1 MLTRFFIRSPLFI
14 LLITSL
20 IAILCPRA
28 LAQESNEKDP
38 VKNDAEDQCKRYNS
52 FVWENDIIAAD
63 DGGYS
68 NGFAYSWGYADIQC
82 SDAWVKKID
91 SWLTDVS
98 QLHGQENSGNTPY
111 TFQLAHVMSTP
122 SDIEDPELIP
132 NDRPYTGLMFSALNI
147 FHHDE
152 KSATHYEL
160 LLGAVGPITQ
170 AEEIQSFI
178 HRSIGISEPEGWE
191 HQTNNELVFRLGIDK
206 SWKLYQGSIFKNYES
221 DLIGM
226 SDIKAGNLSSD
237 VGAGLSYRIG
247 RGLTKS
253 TASHSIIPGRSI
265 PALMLKPGDWA
276 LFFTLYGNYVFNNI
290 VIEGNTRQDS
300 HSVPLVNEQLRFTL
314 GGYYQFKS
322 HGFSASLHQSS
333 EQFEG
338 LHENTIFLTLGL
350 SY

>member
-1 MLTRFFIRSPLFI
+1 MILTRPRLYL
-14 LLITSL
+14 LLITSVTTL
-20 IAILCPRA
+20 LCSRVR
-28 LAQESNEKDP
+28 AQESNVKDN
-38 VKNDAEDQCKRYNS
+38 VEDQCKRYHS
-52 FVWENDIIAAD
+52 VVWENDIIAAD

-82 SDAWVKKID
+82 NDTWVQKID
-91 SWLTDVS
+91 SWLTDFS
-98 QLHGQENSGNTPY
+98 QFHGQTNSGNTPY

-122 SDIEDPELIP
+122 SDIGNPELIP
-132 NDRPYTGLMFSALNI
+132 DDRPYTGLMFGALNI

-152 KSATHYEL
+152 ISATHYEL

-178 HRSIGISEPEGWE
+178 HRAIRISEPEGWE

-206 SWKLYQGSIFKNYES
+206 NWKLYKGSLFKNYES

-247 RGLTKS
+247 RGLTNS
-253 TASHSIIPGRSI
+253 TSNHSIIPGRSI
-265 PALMLKPGDWA
+265 PVLMLKPGDWA

-290 VIEGNTRQDS
+290 VIEGNTRQNS
-300 HSVPLVNEQLRFTL
+300 HGVPLINEQLRYTL
-314 GGYYQFKS
+314 GGYYQFK
-322 HGFSASLHQSS
+322 HNGFSASLQQSS

-338 LHENTIFLTLGL
+338 RHENTMFLTLGL